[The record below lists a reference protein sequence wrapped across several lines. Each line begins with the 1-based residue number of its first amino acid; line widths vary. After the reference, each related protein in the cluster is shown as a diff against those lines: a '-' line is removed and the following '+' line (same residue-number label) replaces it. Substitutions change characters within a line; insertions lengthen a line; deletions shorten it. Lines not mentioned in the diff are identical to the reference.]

1 MIAENFHN
9 AIIKMPKVEIHLHLE
24 GAFTFEFL
32 FGLVQKYGGD
42 SQIKDV
48 NDLRAKFVFKDFA
61 HFIETWFWKNKF
73 FRSPED
79 FEEST
84 YQTIKNLS
92 SQNVVY
98 AEVFFS
104 PWDFGSS
111 GLKIESI
118 IEATIS
124 GIKKAEK
131 DFPINIGLIADIVR
145 DHGAQTSMQRLNQ
158 ITPFLRKGIIG
169 IGLGGNEKKFP
180 PVLFQDVF
188 LEARRRGFRTTVHAG
203 EAAGPESIWSAI
215 NDLHAE
221 RIGHGVRA
229 IEDTKLVE
237 YLKENQIPLE
247 ICITSNLRTKVFRS
261 LCEHPFSLFYKEGLL
276 VTVNS
281 DDPPMFGA
289 NITDELILLHDK
301 LDYSPEDIL
310 KLMKN
315 SITASFLDER
325 DKKRLRDATDN
336 YFYQMNKNN
345 R

>member
-1 MIAENFHN
+1 MITENFHN

-92 SQNVVY
+92 QQNVIY

-111 GLKIESI
+111 GLRFESI

-131 DFPINIGLIADIVR
+131 DFSINIGLIADIVR
-145 DHGAQTSMQRLNQ
+145 DHGAQNSMQRLNQ

-169 IGLGGNEKKFP
+169 IGLGGNEKDFP
-180 PVLFQDVF
+180 PMLFKDVF
-188 LEARRRGFRTTVHAG
+188 LEASRRGFRTTVHAG
-203 EAAGPESIWSAI
+203 EAAGPESVWSAI
-215 NDLHAE
+215 KDLHAE

-229 IEDTKLVE
+229 IEDPKLVDF
-237 YLKENQIPLE
+237 LKEKQIPLE
-247 ICITSNLRTKVFRS
+247 ICITSNLKTKVFSS
-261 LCEHPFSLFYKEGLL
+261 LNEHPFSRFYKEGLL

-301 LDYSPEDIL
+301 LDYSLEDIS
-310 KLMKN
+310 KLMQN
-315 SITASFLDER
+315 SIKASFLDEH
-325 DKKRLRDATDN
+325 DKKRLRDVTNN
-336 YFYQMNKNN
+336 YLH
-345 R
+345 